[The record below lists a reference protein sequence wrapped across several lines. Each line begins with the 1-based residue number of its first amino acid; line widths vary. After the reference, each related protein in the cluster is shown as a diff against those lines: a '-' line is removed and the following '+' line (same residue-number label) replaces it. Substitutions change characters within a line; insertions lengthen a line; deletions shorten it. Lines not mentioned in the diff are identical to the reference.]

1 MARIAHGKKDTAM
14 RISKEKDRIV
24 AGILTVSAACL
35 LASPLLAQDELTG
48 VSHPDAAI
56 ITADPA
62 DNSTHPAKAP
72 APKPSAAIPA
82 ASSDI
87 VYGPYVPYHAPG
99 TSAAAASAASVPDP
113 DGSIVTAATAGGADR
128 RLLSEAN
135 APNLKNNPDAGIV
148 TSVPSIPGEMR
159 DGTLI
164 KATLDQ
170 ELSTLTTTVGTKFTA
185 RVDEPVMK
193 NGKVIVPVG
202 STVEGR
208 VTWVRGGK
216 RIGGAAGIHLEPR
229 TVVLPDGSE
238 YVLDARVIDTGNWN
252 HTRVDE
258 EGTILHRDFGKG
270 TLGAMSLATGGT
282 MAAGAVIGGL
292 PGALIGAGVGAGAS
306 TVVWLKQDRQANLP
320 KDLEI
325 TFSLTEPMS
334 TTPMAAS
341 VTSREPRH
349 SGGE

>member
-1 MARIAHGKKDTAM
+1 M
-14 RISKEKDRIV
+14 RMTKERDRLV

-35 LASPLLAQDELTG
+35 LASPVLAQDELTG
-48 VSHPDAAI
+48 VSHPDSAI

-62 DNSTHPAKAP
+62 DSSPHPAKSP
-72 APKPSAAIPA
+72 AAKPSAAIPA

-113 DGSIVTAATAGGADR
+113 DGSIVTAATAGESDR
-128 RLLSEAN
+128 RLLSDAN
-135 APNLKNNPDAGIV
+135 DPRFKNDPDAGIV

-164 KATLDQ
+164 KARLNQD
-170 ELSTLTTTVGTKFTA
+170 LSTLTTKVGSEFSA

-229 TVVLPDGSE
+229 KVVLPDGSE
-238 YVLDARVIDTGNWN
+238 YILDARVIDTGNWN
-252 HTRVDE
+252 HTKVDE

-282 MAAGAVIGGL
+282 MAAGAVLGGV

-334 TTPMAAS
+334 TTPLTAAIPGK
-341 VTSREPRH
+341 ELNH